1 MDITIMN
8 DAVVLCQTLRL
19 ASPALPIGAY
29 SYSQGLET
37 AVAKGWVVDEPTA
50 RDWIEGLLLLAIARL
65 DLPLV
70 CRLRRALEA
79 HDHARL
85 SFWSHYLRA
94 SREARELA
102 DEDRMLGAGLLR
114 LLGDDPWARQ
124 ASAADCPPS
133 LPLGFAAAGLAWDLS
148 EQAALTAY
156 AWSWLENQVAAAL
169 KTVPLGQSAGQRLLS
184 AMLTPL
190 ARAVTCTPEIAD
202 DDLGALAPGFAIAC
216 AHHETQYT
224 RLFRS

>member
-1 MDITIMN
+1 MGITTMN

-29 SYSQGLET
+29 SYSQGLES
-37 AVAKGWVVDEPTA
+37 AVAKGWVADESTA
-50 RDWIEGLLLLAIARL
+50 RDWIEGLLTLAVARL
-65 DLPLV
+65 DLPLL
-70 CRLRRALEA
+70 CRLRGALEA
-79 HDHARL
+79 HDHAQL
-85 SFWSHYLRA
+85 VFWSHYLRA

-102 DEDRMLGAGLLR
+102 DEDRALGTGLLR
-114 LLGDDPWARQ
+114 LLGDEPWARR
-124 ASAADCPPS
+124 AGAADVPPS
-133 LPLGFAAAGLAWDLS
+133 LPLGFAAASLAWGLS
-148 EQAALTAY
+148 EQAGLTAY
-156 AWSWLENQVAAAL
+156 AWSWLENQVAAAM

-184 AMLTPL
+184 AMLAPL
-190 ARAVTCTPEIAD
+190 ARAVACAPAIAD

>member
-1 MDITIMN
+1 MDITTMN
-8 DAVVLCQTLRL
+8 DAAALCQTLRL

-37 AVAKGWVVDEPTA
+37 AVAKDWVTNESTA
-50 RDWIEGLLLLAIARL
+50 RDWIEGLLTLAIALL
-65 DLPLV
+65 DLPLL
-70 CRLRRALEA
+70 CRLRRALET

-85 SFWSHYLRA
+85 LTWSHYLRA

-102 DEDRMLGAGLLR
+102 DEDRVLGTSLLR
-114 LLGDDPWARQ
+114 LLGDDPWAQR
-124 ASAADCPPS
+124 AGAADVPPS
-133 LPLGFAAAGLAWDLS
+133 LPLGFAAASLAWGLS

-156 AWSWLENQVAAAL
+156 AWSWLENQVAAAM

-184 AMLTPL
+184 AMLAPL
-190 ARAVTCTPEIAD
+190 ARAVTCAPGIAD

>member
-1 MDITIMN
+1 MDITTMN

-29 SYSQGLET
+29 SYSQGFET
-37 AVAKGWVVDEPTA
+37 AVAKGWVVDESTA
-50 RDWIEGLLLLAIARL
+50 RDWIEGLLRLAIARL
-65 DLPLV
+65 DLPLLV
-70 CRLRRALEA
+70 RLRRALA
-79 HDHARL
+79 THDHARL
-85 SFWSHYLRA
+85 VYWSHYLRA

-114 LLGDDPWARQ
+114 LLGDDSWAQQ
-124 ASAADCPPS
+124 ACAADVPPS
-133 LPLGFAAAGLAWDLS
+133 LPLGFAAAGLAWGLP

-156 AWSWLENQVAAAL
+156 AWSWLENQVAAAM
-169 KTVPLGQSAGQRLLS
+169 KTIPLGQSAGQRLLR
-184 AMLTPL
+184 AMLEPL
-190 ARAVTCTPEIAD
+190 ARAVTCAAGVAD

-224 RLFRS
+224 RIFRS